1 MPTAKK
7 LPSGSWRCQIFSH
20 YEYIEGKKVRRYESF
35 TSKDSTKA
43 GKKEAERM
51 AAEWQYAR
59 KERASNVTF
68 ADAVES
74 YIASKEGVLSP
85 STIRGYRSYQKHHL
99 DDIGYMSVRS
109 PDLIALQRWLSDLR
123 SDTTRKS
130 TLTAKTIK
138 DIYGLVN
145 AAYKM
150 YSKADLGLT
159 LPTAAPT
166 QLHTPTDAEIKALLE
181 HVAGTELELA
191 ILLSAFCSLR
201 RGEICALEK
210 SDLSGDVLTVSRG
223 MVRDPDGLWV
233 IRQPKTPTSVR
244 RVIVPKV
251 IQDKI
256 VGLPAGRIMHCHPD
270 ALSNRFKRAINYT
283 MRHDLT
289 EHIRFHDLRHYYASI
304 AHALGVPDVYIM
316 QQGGWKTDN
325 VMKRVYRDALSD
337 RIRPEA
343 EKISGHAEAFLS

>member
-7 LPSGSWRCQIFSH
+7 LPSGSWRCQVFSH
-20 YEYIEGKKVRRYESF
+20 YEYIDGKKVRRYESF
-35 TSKDSTKA
+35 TSKDPSKA

-51 AAEWQYAR
+51 ASEWQCIR
-59 KERASNVTF
+59 QERAANVTIS
-68 ADAVES
+68 DAVES
-74 YIASKEGVLSP
+74 YITSKAGVLSP

-99 DDIGYMSVRS
+99 DEIGQMSVRT
-109 PDLIALQRWLSDLR
+109 PDLIALQHWLSSLPQ
-123 SDTTRKS
+123 DTSREKPLS
-130 TLTAKTIK
+130 AKMVK

-150 YSKADLGLT
+150 YSKSDLGLT
-159 LPTAAPT
+159 LPASAPT
-166 QLHTPTDAEIKALLE
+166 QLHTPTDAEIRALLN

-201 RGEICALEK
+201 RGEICALNK
-210 SDLSGDVLTVSRG
+210 TDLDGDVLTVSRG

-244 RVIVPKV
+244 QVIVPE
-251 IQDKI
+251 I
-256 VGLPAGRIMHCHPD
+256 VRKRFEDLPEGRVMHCHPD
-270 ALSNRFKRAINYT
+270 ALSNRFKRAVKYT
-283 MRHDLT
+283 MRHELT

-304 AHALGVPDVYIM
+304 AHALGMPDVYIM
-316 QQGGWKTDN
+316 KQGGWKTDN

-343 EKISGHAEAFLS
+343 EKINSHAASFFK